1 MCCNKNKQSSS
12 HGLLNSVLGLTGSM
26 RFAAVTLQPLHGD
39 SFVTQ
44 EVFKYKQQIKSK
56 RGNLGSG
63 LDSAHEVM

>member
-26 RFAAVTLQPLHGD
+26 RFAAVILHPLDGD
-39 SFVTQ
+39 SFITW

-56 RGNLGSG
+56 RRNSGSG
-63 LDSAHEVM
+63 LDSAH